1 MDAETI
7 AKGLSE
13 AQRLYVKEGP
23 HPHWTPTRRA
33 LIKQGLVVDKGGAL
47 TDLGLAVRAILKGE

>member
-1 MDAETI
+1 MTTPD
-7 AKGLSE
+7 LS
-13 AQRLYVKEGP
+13 
-23 HPHWTPTRRA
+23 TPRAGRA